1 MREYELNLIPAD
13 IIGHEAARQRG
24 KSWILP
30 GIGLLVFLILI
41 NMTIKTVNN
50 SISQDKAA
58 ITSTGEKVSKETRDI
73 QQLGV
78 KEKELTAIKGKIG
91 YLTRK
96 GPVMEI
102 FSTIDSAI
110 NDNITLT
117 HAEIRYNFPYLTT
130 GDKGEV
136 AGKGYFTSGA
146 PVRDIRGQAVAEN
159 SVILRGAARSNPDL
173 AAMLAQLSKSPLY
186 AGVNLKYSKISDG
199 EKGKPVAF
207 EIEGRL
213 K

>member
-13 IIGHEAARQRG
+13 IIGHEVVKQRG
-24 KSWILP
+24 KSWILL

-41 NMTIKTVNN
+41 NLTIKTVNN
-50 SISQDKAA
+50 SISHDKAV
-58 ITSTGEKVSKETRDI
+58 ITTTGEKVSKETRDI

-117 HAEIRYNFPYLTT
+117 HAEIRYNSPYLST

-146 PVRDIRGQAVAEN
+146 PVRDIRGQAAAEN
-159 SVILRGAARSNPDL
+159 SVILRGVARSNPDL
-173 AAMLAQLSKSPLY
+173 AAMLAQLSRSPLY
-186 AGVNLKYSKISDG
+186 NSVNLKYSKISEG

-207 EIEGRL
+207 EIECRL